1 MSTSESEVSG
11 SMYVSQSSND
21 EEVHDSH
28 FQRYQNEPLA
38 DSNDDMNEAVE
49 DNEDA
54 DSLAP
59 SILEA
64 RYEKSIK
71 VDPW

>member
-1 MSTSESEVSG
+1 MSTSESVVSV
-11 SMYVSQSSND
+11 SMSVSQSSND
-21 EEVHDSH
+21 EEVYDSH
-28 FQRYQNEPLA
+28 FHPYQNEPLA

-54 DSLAP
+54 DNLAP

-64 RYEKSIK
+64 RYEKSIT
-71 VDPW
+71 VDSW

>member
-1 MSTSESEVSG
+1 MSTSESVVSV
-11 SMYVSQSSND
+11 SMSVSQSSND
-21 EEVHDSH
+21 EEVYDSH
-28 FQRYQNEPLA
+28 FQPYQNEPLA

-64 RYEKSIK
+64 RYEKSVT
-71 VDPW
+71 VDSW

>member
-11 SMYVSQSSND
+11 SMSVSQSSND
-21 EEVHDSH
+21 EEVYDSH
-28 FQRYQNEPLA
+28 FQPYQNEPLA
-38 DSNDDMNEAVE
+38 DSNDNMNEAVE

-64 RYEKSIK
+64 RYEKSIT
-71 VDPW
+71 VDSW

>member
-1 MSTSESEVSG
+1 MTVTS
-11 SMYVSQSSND
+11 N
-21 EEVHDSH
+21 
-28 FQRYQNEPLA
+28 QNEPLA

-71 VDPW
+71 VDSLIQILAIRFRVWK